1 MAYAYG
7 GEQSGTK
14 TGSSARGDSSTTTGA
29 GDEQTLGH
37 LVSAATRDLSS
48 LVRSEIELAKLEVRA
63 DAKKA
68 AKGGAMFGAAAFC
81 GVLAIILLSI
91 ALAYGI
97 SALGIPLGWSF
108 FIVAV
113 LYLIVAAVLALI
125 GKKAVSQVK
134 PPERTIRTVKES
146 VATLKNR
153 GSS

>member
-1 MAYAYG
+1 
-7 GEQSGTK
+7 
-14 TGSSARGDSSTTTGA
+14 
-29 GDEQTLGH
+29 
-37 LVSAATRDLSS
+37 
-48 LVRSEIELAKLEVRA
+48 
-63 DAKKA
+63 
-68 AKGGAMFGAAAFC
+68 MFGAAAFC